1 MSKYKAIRTTID
13 GITFDSKGE
22 AKRWIDLKKQEKEGR
37 IQNRKRQIAYPLHV
51 KGDLVTSYVAD
62 FTYDEDGTEIVEDF
76 KGHITSVFRLKKKLF
91 EAIYQQPLR
100 VVRLQR
106 NDFVFGFKPRRSR
119 KTRK

>member
-1 MSKYKAIRTTID
+1 MSKYRAIRTTVD

-22 AKRWIDLKKQEKEGR
+22 SKRWINLKQQQKDGR
-37 IQNRKRQIAYPLHV
+37 IQNLKRQIAYPLHV
-51 KGDLVTSYVAD
+51 NGDLVTSYVAD

-76 KGHITSVFRLKKKLF
+76 KGHVTTVFRLKKKLF

-100 VVRLQR
+100 VVRLQK
-106 NDFVFGFKPRRSR
+106 NDFVLGFKPRRSR